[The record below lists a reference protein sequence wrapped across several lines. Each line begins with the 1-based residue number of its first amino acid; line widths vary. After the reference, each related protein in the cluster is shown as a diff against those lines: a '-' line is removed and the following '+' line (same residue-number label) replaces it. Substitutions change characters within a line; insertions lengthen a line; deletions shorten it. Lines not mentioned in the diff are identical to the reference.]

1 MPHKAGG
8 ESCQGKDTEGVA
20 KKVTCSK
27 FPSLGS
33 ESIGEN
39 EFLRNIFDAS
49 TKGQRDVSR
58 SRPFG
63 ASPEIRL
70 DIPNID

>member
-1 MPHKAGG
+1 M
-8 ESCQGKDTEGVA
+8 SRKDTEGVA

-49 TKGQRDVSR
+49 TKDKEMCRG